1 MQLILSCAAACLIL
15 AASRAIAAG
24 AGPVNDYPTQAR
36 AEFVFA
42 CMASNGQT
50 QQALRQ
56 CACAID
62 VIASILPYDKYEQAE
77 TVLRMRRGAGG
88 YMGEIFRTAT
98 SNAMVHDLEEA
109 QAEGEIRCF

>member
-1 MQLILSCAAACLIL
+1 MNTFRLKVYHRMLPLPLRAALFLTLSMPAVL
-15 AASRAIAAG
+15 AAEIG
-24 AGPVNDYPTQAR
+24 NDYPTQAR

-62 VIASILPYDKYEQAE
+62 VIASILPVRK
-77 TVLRMRRGAGG
+77 V
-88 YMGEIFRTAT
+88 
-98 SNAMVHDLEEA
+98 
-109 QAEGEIRCF
+109 